1 MKKEYELLEKFRT
14 DPVTIQ
20 PSLQKPKKS
29 GFKEWTFLEIVG
41 CIFSI
46 SLIVYGSYNMI
57 FPPTE
62 SESAVQQVQWEANP
76 SKRNDLVSTDQQYKD
91 NYELDRDINK
101 NLVENDSFDKV
112 GQQHPFKK
120 LVLDSAEASDV
131 NQLNIE
137 AQAGGDGTQQTASS
151 SGSTSQAN
159 TSTQRTSTQSN
170 ATGTEQSSSTA
181 STQSNSTTSTSRSS
195 TANTQSGSSQTSA
208 QSTQPRRSYNSATY
222 QPSSSSS
229 DYYTY
234 NSYNPSNS
242 SSSSSSSPSNSSGSY
257 NTSTYGDSS
266 NSRLVVVQ
274 PTNVSNEPGMIAGT
288 P

>member
-14 DPVTIQ
+14 EHVAIQ

-62 SESAVQQVQWEANP
+62 SESAEQQVQWEADS
-76 SKRNDLVSTDQQYKD
+76 SKRTDLVSTDQRYKD
-91 NYELDRDINK
+91 NYELDQDINK
-101 NLVENDSFDKV
+101 NLLESSSSDKSD
-112 GQQHPFKK
+112 QRNSFKK
-120 LVLDSAEASDV
+120 FILGSAEASDA
-131 NQLNIE
+131 NQINVE
-137 AQAGGDGTQQTASS
+137 ALAGEYDTQGTAIHSE
-151 SGSTSQAN
+151 STSP
-159 TSTQRTSTQSN
+159 TDPSTQRTSTQGNVTAS
-170 ATGTEQSSSTA
+170 TTQSSSTE
-181 STQSNSTTSTSRSS
+181 STQSNSTTSTQRSS
-195 TANTQSGSSQTSA
+195 TASTQSSSAQTPS
-208 QSTQPRRSYNSATY
+208 QSTQPTRSSNSATY
-222 QPSSSSS
+222 QPRSSSS

-234 NSYNPSNS
+234 NSYTP
-242 SSSSSSSPSNSSGSY
+242 SSSSSSPSSSNGSY
-257 NTSTYGDSS
+257 NTSTYSDSS